1 MLAGLWRNSHL
12 LLICSAFVTSDAIT
26 IEQLGW
32 NEQSNTNRNLK
43 INTLWWHKFILVLRT

>member
-26 IEQLGW
+26 MEQLGW
-32 NEQSNTNRNLK
+32 NEQSNMNRNLK
-43 INTLWWHKFILVLRT
+43 INTLWWHKFILVLRK